1 MFNNNTYTDF
11 RKANERILISSCYS
25 SDLTEPEVTKL
36 NSIKGDKENKLV
48 KRSLIFS
55 IFI

>member
-36 NSIKGDKENKLV
+36 NSIKGDKEIQV
-48 KRSLIFS
+48 H
-55 IFI
+55 